1 MAAKCG
7 KQSLASELL
16 DVIKKESF
24 TKIVCGLDNRRG
36 TTVEAVKKKYSSLMV
51 NHWVDTS
58 VLLNNDGSPKA
69 SGIYEIFGRI
79 ANKSGYEVKEEVLD
93 WMCDKRRELAAN
105 MSIAFGQKNLN
116 IIAWMSEVEKD
127 NYPADEFV
135 IYSLCRLYDVHC
147 ILLTKYE
154 PWSTIS
160 RQFSMAVEDVW
171 AKSDLR
177 LVMLEPGCYGEIKNI
192 RQPPSAPP
200 PSTKS
205 ATSQCTPTKRGR
217 GRPKAAKTT
226 NRSNAPKP
234 QTGKVASRSRS
245 NSGEKPRT
253 LQESRDLKY
262 GLQTSRPVRENR
274 RKIDYC
280 KLNDGI
286 EDRAARSPTPK
297 KRRKSPL
304 PARSGPSST
313 RISAQNSPPPIHSP
327 KRDNSHKQDNSPSKL
342 LGAQTLMGVTAD
354 ENTEKLTGG
363 TFVTPKN
370 AEHPDDCDQRGTDL
384 SIGNNSTE
392 APTPLVTPQASEDKL
407 PDLVVNR
414 SSASGTDT
422 AILDSQPQNS
432 TLTDAATTEDEEDAA
447 EALLRLGDDLGPI
460 DDNSTLMP
468 IGGTGEGV
476 AQDAIPVPIRLSQKD
491 VQDAVRKLSNDTV
504 PDENNN
510 KEPDNNEDITAGTPP
525 DIPEAPEENQPPE
538 KTPPSSP
545 PKGKLE
551 FKEYG
556 IKKKSKNEKLKFKCV
571 QCPMRYKTRKECN
584 KHYIDQHQP
593 LLCGKCNKV
602 FNTPSSLSLHMYDHE
617 ELRYICKRCGK
628 GFHFK
633 GQLTQHKVDHCSTRT
648 FQCMHSGCG
657 RWFKRKG
664 DLVLHLETHKNKE
677 WKCTECNHTTTC
689 EKYLKDHV
697 KSQHETDKADYK
709 YKCAVCNKR
718 FLYHMQLARHKDAHL
733 K

>member
-16 DVIKKESF
+16 DVIKKEAF

-36 TTVEAVKKKYSSLMV
+36 TTIEAVKKKYASLMT

-105 MSIAFGQKNLN
+105 MSIAFGHKNLN
-116 IIAWMSEVEKD
+116 IITWMSEVEKD

-147 ILLTKYE
+147 ILLTKHK

-177 LVMLEPGCYGEIKNI
+177 LVMLELGCYGEIKNI

-200 PSTKS
+200 PPSTKNS
-205 ATSQCTPTKRGR
+205 APQTTLTKRTPKDR

-226 NRSNAPKP
+226 NRGNAPKP
-234 QTGKVASRSRS
+234 QKSKAVNRSHS
-245 NSGEKPRT
+245 SSGEKPRT
-253 LQESRDLKY
+253 LQETRDKKY
-262 GLQTSRPVRENR
+262 GLQTSRPVRQNR

-286 EDRAARSPTPK
+286 EDKVARSPSPK

-304 PARSGPSST
+304 PACSGPSST
-313 RISAQNSPPPIHSP
+313 RISAQNSPPPTQSLKH
-327 KRDNSHKQDNSPSKL
+327 DNNVNKL
-342 LGAQTLMGVTAD
+342 LGAQTLRGVTVD
-354 ENTEKLTGG
+354 ENVAELTGG
-363 TFVTPKN
+363 TVVTPKSTEQQVQN
-370 AEHPDDCDQRGTDL
+370 GKDL
-384 SIGNNSTE
+384 CSGNNGTEPSTSLE
-392 APTPLVTPQASEDKL
+392 HNQENNDKL
-407 PDLVVNR
+407 PDLVLNH
-414 SSASGTDT
+414 SGVEVTDNITTDPQLQNT
-422 AILDSQPQNS
+422 A
-432 TLTDAATTEDEEDAA
+432 LTDAATTEDEEDAA

-460 DDNSTLMP
+460 DDNSSLMP
-468 IGGTGEGV
+468 IGGSGEGI
-476 AQDAIPVPIRLSQKD
+476 AKDAVPVPIKLSDKD
-491 VQDAVRKLSNDTV
+491 VHEAIRDLNNDTV
-504 PDENNN
+504 PDDNNN
-510 KEPDNNEDITAGTPP
+510 KMARVNNAQTPTAPP
-525 DIPEAPEENQPPE
+525 LNNFQAMEENNPPL

-551 FKEYG
+551 VKEYG
-556 IKKKSKNEKLKFKCV
+556 IKKKSENEKLKFKCV
-571 QCPMRYKTRKECN
+571 QCPMRYKSRKECN
-584 KHYIDQHQP
+584 KHYVDQHQP
-593 LLCGKCNKV
+593 VLCGKCNKV
-602 FNTPSSLSLHMYDHE
+602 FSTPSSLSLHMYDHE
-617 ELRYICKRCGK
+617 ELRYTCKRCGK

-633 GQLTQHKVDHCSTRT
+633 GQLAQHKVDHRSTRT

-677 WKCTECNHTTTC
+677 WKCSECNQTTTC
-689 EKYLKDHV
+689 EKYLKDHI

-709 YKCAVCNKR
+709 YKCAVCNR
-718 FLYHMQLARHKDAHL
+718 SFLYRMQLARHKVIHL

>member
-16 DVIKKESF
+16 DVIKKEAF
-24 TKIVCGLDNRRG
+24 TKIVCGLDNKWG

-116 IIAWMSEVEKD
+116 IIAWMSDVEKD

-205 ATSQCTPTKRGR
+205 TTSQCTPTKRGR
-217 GRPKAAKTT
+217 GRPKTAKLT
-226 NRSNAPKP
+226 NRGNALKP

-286 EDRAARSPTPK
+286 EDRVARSPSPK
-297 KRRKSPL
+297 KRKKSPL

-327 KRDNSHKQDNSPSKL
+327 KRDNIHKQDNSPPKL
-342 LGAQTLMGVTAD
+342 LGAQTLMGVTTD
-354 ENTEKLTGG
+354 KNTAELTGG
-363 TFVTPKN
+363 TFVTPKSV
-370 AEHPDDCDQRGTDL
+370 EHPDDCAQKGTDL
-384 SIGNNSTE
+384 LIGTNDTE
-392 APTPLVTPQASEDKL
+392 QPTPLITPQASEDKL
-407 PDLVVNR
+407 PDLVVNC
-414 SSASGTDT
+414 SSANGTDT
-422 AILDSQPQNS
+422 AILDSQSQNN

-476 AQDAIPVPIRLSQKD
+476 AQDAVPVPIRLSQRD
-491 VQDAVRKLSNDTV
+491 VQDAVRKLSNDTA
-504 PDENNN
+504 PIEDNN
-510 KEPDNNEDITAGTPP
+510 KVLDNNKDSSAGTPP
-525 DIPEAPEENQPPE
+525 HIPTAPEENQPLS

-556 IKKKSKNEKLKFKCV
+556 IKKKLENEKLKFKCV
-571 QCPMRYKTRKECN
+571 KCPMCYKTRKECN
-584 KHYIDQHQP
+584 KHYVDQHQP

-617 ELRYICKRCGK
+617 KLRYICKRCGK

-633 GQLTQHKVDHCSTRT
+633 GQLTQHKVDHRSTRT

-677 WKCTECNHTTTC
+677 SKCTECNHTTTC

-709 YKCAVCNKR
+709 YKCAVCNR
-718 FLYHMQLARHKDAHL
+718 SFLYRMQLARHKDVHL